1 MGQRRR
7 ARHSTRWHACIDTLA
22 LDSLDC
28 AAILDAL
35 KPGFESGAFKPF
47 PVIEAQVRPLE
58 RVIEGYRAVLSG
70 ARERVVVRP

>member
-1 MGQRRR
+1 M
-7 ARHSTRWHACIDTLA
+7 
-22 LDSLDC
+22 
-28 AAILDAL
+28 